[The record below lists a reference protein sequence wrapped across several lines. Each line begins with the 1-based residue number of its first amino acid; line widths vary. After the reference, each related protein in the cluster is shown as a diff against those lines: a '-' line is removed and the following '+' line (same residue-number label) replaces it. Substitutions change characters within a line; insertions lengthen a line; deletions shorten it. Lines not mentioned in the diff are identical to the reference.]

1 MDDNWQ
7 DNPKLAGIDK
17 NKLDMIQQMARQG
30 AGKSPSDLLPFIMNA
45 ASQGRNAGL
54 NFNSNEINT
63 IIEVLKMGKS
73 PRERAKLDKVKHFL
87 RLRKLTPQLLPSCT
101 REAAPVHW
109 QQPADGSW
117 FCFR

>member
-17 NKLDMIQQMARQG
+17 NKLDMLQQMARQG

-54 NFNSNEINT
+54 NFNNT
-63 IIEVLKMGKS
+63 ISEIVKMGKS
-73 PRERAKLDKVKHFL
+73 PRERAKLDKVLNLMKMM
-87 RLRKLTPQLLPSCT
+87 K
-101 REAAPVHW
+101 
-109 QQPADGSW
+109 
-117 FCFR
+117 

>member
-17 NKLDMIQQMARQG
+17 NKLDMLQQMARQG

-45 ASQGRNAGL
+45 ASQGSL

-73 PRERAKLDKVKHFL
+73 PRERAKLDKVVNLMKMM
-87 RLRKLTPQLLPSCT
+87 K
-101 REAAPVHW
+101 
-109 QQPADGSW
+109 
-117 FCFR
+117 

>member
-17 NKLDMIQQMARQG
+17 NKLDMLQQMARQG

-45 ASQGRNAGL
+45 AFQGRNAGL

-73 PRERAKLDKVKHFL
+73 PRERAKLDKVVNLMKMT
-87 RLRKLTPQLLPSCT
+87 K
-101 REAAPVHW
+101 
-109 QQPADGSW
+109 
-117 FCFR
+117 